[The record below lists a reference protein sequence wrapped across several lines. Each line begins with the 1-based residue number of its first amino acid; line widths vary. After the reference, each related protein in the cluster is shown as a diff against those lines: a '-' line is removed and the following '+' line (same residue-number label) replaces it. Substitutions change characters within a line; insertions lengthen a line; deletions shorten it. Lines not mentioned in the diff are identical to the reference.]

1 MFSQNYA
8 YSLFQAT
15 CANLYESV
23 EHYGAV
29 AVDKTANK
37 TKFAKTI
44 TYSWTVIIFLK
55 KLAVFSEDPW
65 NWWAIFLL
73 A

>member
-44 TYSWTVIIFLK
+44 TYS
-55 KLAVFSEDPW
+55 
-65 NWWAIFLL
+65 
-73 A
+73 